1 MQHKNI
7 FAFWLSYLIF
17 LASFSFAGSKK
28 EPVDYVNTDIGSI
41 SILLKATR
49 SVVQLPNDY
58 PQVTPIH
65 NPGITDNYVATKIYG
80 FPAGGIAIMPGT
92 GKTKTDPNDI
102 ASDFDRD
109 FETRTPYFYKGL
121 LEDYNIEASYTVG
134 HFAVFYKFDYPMGG
148 NKNINIMMNGNGWIE
163 ADTPEVIRGYT
174 KIFNAPYYFYLEL
187 SSPYQLIASWHYN
200 KNPEQQKRMEGEKI
214 GLTLQLTETVKNP
227 VMIKAGLS
235 FISLDQAKRNLDNA
249 IKGWDFNLRKEETR
263 AAWNN
268 ILGKIEIEGGTEKEK
283 EIFYSS
289 FYRSVQNMMNIT
301 EEGRYYSGFDKKIHE
316 SNGRDF
322 YTNDQMWD
330 TYRCNHPLQLLLNP
344 KQQGDMIESILRMD
358 EQSGWLPMFPGVSG
372 DFAAMI
378 GQHANEV
385 IADAY
390 FKGCRNFDV
399 EKVYKA
405 MKKEASTATMLPW
418 KNGPMTSL
426 DTVFLQKGFFPALKE
441 EEKETNPDVAPFERR
456 QAVSVTLEAAYD
468 NWCIARMAKALGH
481 MDDYEYFIKK
491 AYTYKNV
498 FNDSIGFMAPR
509 SADGKWVKGFDPIL
523 PSGPGGRDYFA
534 ECNSWVWTFNV
545 QHDPA
550 GLIDL
555 FGGRK
560 PFLNKLDYLFEVQY
574 GGMWKYSFLAKFPDM
589 TGLIGNYAQG
599 NEPSFHIAYLYD
611 FAGEPWKTQKRVR
624 QNMDVWYND
633 VPLGLPGDDDKG
645 SLGAWY
651 VFSSI
656 GFYPF
661 CPGEPF
667 YVIGSPLFSKITIHL
682 NNGKAFII
690 NADYV
695 SKQNKYIQSAILNG
709 NPLLKPWFTQKDIGE
724 GGVLTLQMGPRPN
737 KHWGSSSNDAP
748 PSMSSSLK

>member
-7 FAFWLSYLIF
+7 LVICFVSIAFISSSSI
-17 LASFSFAGSKK
+17 AGSKK
-28 EPVDYVNTDIGSI
+28 EPVDYVNTDIGGI

-49 SVVQLPNDY
+49 SVVQWPNDY
-58 PQVTPIH
+58 PQAALVL
-65 NPGITDNYVATKIYG
+65 NPGITDNFVATKIYG
-80 FPAGGIAIMPGT
+80 FPAGGVTIMPST
-92 GKTKTDPNDI
+92 GIIKTDPNEI

-109 FETRTPYFYKGL
+109 FETRTPYYYKGL
-121 LEDYNIEASYTVG
+121 LEDYEIEASYTVG
-134 HFAVFYKFDYPMGG
+134 HFAVFYNFEYPSTAD
-148 NKNINIMMNGNGWIE
+148 KYINLMMYGNGWIE
-163 ADTPEVIRGYT
+163 ADSTGVACGFTAIH
-174 KIFNAPYYFYLEL
+174 NVPYYFYLVF
-187 SSPYQLIASWHYN
+187 SKPYKLKASWN
-200 KNPEQQKRMEGEKI
+200 FKGKPELKTKMEGKKI
-214 GLTLQLTETVKNP
+214 GITLQFSGADKNP
-227 VMIKAGLS
+227 VMIKTGLS

-263 AAWNN
+263 AAWNKV
-268 ILGKIEIEGGTEKEK
+268 LGKIEIEGGTEKEK

-289 FYRSVQNMMNIT
+289 FYRAVQNMMNIT
-301 EEGRYYSGFDKKIHE
+301 EEGHYYSGFDKKVHE

-344 KQQGDMIESILRMD
+344 KQQGDMIESILQMD
-358 EQSGWLPMFPGVSG
+358 EQSGWLPMFPGLSG

-399 EKVYKA
+399 EKAYEA
-405 MKKEASTATMLPW
+405 MKKEAMTATMLPW

-426 DTVFLQKGFFPALKE
+426 DSVFLQKGFFPALKE
-441 EEKETNPDVAPFERR
+441 GEKETNPDVAPFERR

-481 MDDYEYFIKK
+481 MDDYEYFMKK
-491 AYTYKNV
+491 AHVYKNV
-498 FNDSIGFMAPR
+498 FNDSIGFMSPR
-509 SADGKWVKGFDPIL
+509 SADGKWVKEFNPIL

-555 FGGRK
+555 FGGREH
-560 PFLNKLDYLFEVQY
+560 FLNKLDSLFEVQY

-611 FAGEPWKTQKRVR
+611 FAGEPWKTQKIVR
-624 QNMDVWYND
+624 QNMDVWYNN

-651 VFSSI
+651 VFSAM

-667 YVIGSPLFSKITIHL
+667 YVIGSPVFSKITIHL
-682 NNGKAFII
+682 NNGTNFII
-690 NADYV
+690 NADNV

-709 NPLLKPWFTQKDIGE
+709 KPLLKPWFTQKDIGE

-737 KHWGSSSNDAP
+737 KDWGSSPDDAP
-748 PSMSSSLK
+748 PSMSRNEK